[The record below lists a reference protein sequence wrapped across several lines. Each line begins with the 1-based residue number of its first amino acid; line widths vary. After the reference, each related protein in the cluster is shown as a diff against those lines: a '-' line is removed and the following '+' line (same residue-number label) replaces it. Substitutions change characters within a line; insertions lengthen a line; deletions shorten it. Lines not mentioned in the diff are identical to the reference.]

1 MQRLLYVLSFW
12 YPPFWIFHGLA
23 FSIRGFC
30 LGQRGVEK
38 YRFTHFAPPV
48 LREGDNLRMVRMSDF
63 FLINKSWSGNMT
75 FLIMVWNFYI
85 FENGPNT
92 VDGLADRRGCGVDH
106 SSFLMSGRQIFS
118 SRRTGGPTG
127 VWGRPLIIFDE
138 WSTNLQQSTGSTT
151 QNCCCLPQ

>member
-1 MQRLLYVLSFW
+1 
-12 YPPFWIFHGLA
+12 
-23 FSIRGFC
+23 
-30 LGQRGVEK
+30 
-38 YRFTHFAPPV
+38 
-48 LREGDNLRMVRMSDF
+48 
-63 FLINKSWSGNMT
+63 
-75 FLIMVWNFYI
+75 MVWNFYI

-138 WSTNLQQSTGSTT
+138 WFMHGTNTHSNMILMHGT
-151 QNCCCLPQ
+151 NPQRAFRV